1 MKDKVFWSLLGA
13 ILLGWVLL
21 FAFLVW
27 PKMTEYDKVTDK
39 LSKEKKAIQVYAKM
53 DVEEL
58 PTDDLVEAKENFLKN
73 WRKQLDRAT
82 QFHEN
87 RSALFTEGAVSDL
100 SSWATRYRDN
110 YDLLVNRYVQH
121 TGYAGDMED
130 IPVKVQEDLSD
141 PSKVEKYEKYWKVQK
156 FLVDEVIA
164 IPGASIAEEGLE
176 VGKRTRGNKDETG
189 RFQVVMLARVPPAQ
203 IGNLV
208 DNILRHTFVDFD
220 VKQLSV
226 SKDRN
231 NLIFDVIEEVAPES
245 HGVASEPVVWLRL
258 ELDVLEGI
266 AAEGSQ

>member
-1 MKDKVFWSLLGA
+1 
-13 ILLGWVLL
+13 
-21 FAFLVW
+21 
-27 PKMTEYDKVTDK
+27 
-39 LSKEKKAIQVYAKM
+39 
-53 DVEEL
+53 
-58 PTDDLVEAKENFLKN
+58 
-73 WRKQLDRAT
+73 
-82 QFHEN
+82 
-87 RSALFTEGAVSDL
+87 
-100 SSWATRYRDN
+100 
-110 YDLLVNRYVQH
+110 
-121 TGYAGDMED
+121 MED